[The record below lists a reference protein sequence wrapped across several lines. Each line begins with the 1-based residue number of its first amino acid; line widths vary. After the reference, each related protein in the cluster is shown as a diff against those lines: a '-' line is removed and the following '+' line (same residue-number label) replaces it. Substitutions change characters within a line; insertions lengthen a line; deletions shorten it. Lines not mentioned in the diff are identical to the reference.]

1 MDYGPWIIMI
11 KEAEKDPQHHIIIKG
26 ARVHNL
32 KNMDVAIPKNKLV
45 VITGLSGSGKSSL
58 AFDTLYAEGQRRYVE
73 SLSSYA
79 RQFLGRMNKPDVDF
93 IKGIAPAIA
102 IEQKVITS
110 NPRSTVGTSTE
121 IYDYLKLLFSR
132 IGKTISPVTGGIVK
146 KDTVTDVINFIMTL
160 PVETQVTVLCPL
172 YPHNNRS
179 LKEELAVLMQKGFVR
194 VEYRG
199 KLSRIEDLLEDMS
212 IVDDGS
218 WLVEEVEAESG
229 KQNLPAGQA
238 GAESGEVKG
247 ESGKHKAESGK
258 QNLPAGQA
266 GAEGEGNATVQH
278 AVRIVID
285 RISKNDE
292 DETVSR
298 LGDSVQT
305 AFFEGKGDC
314 YVRYSKGSLSGQE
327 PDAGSEQERF
337 FCDRFELDGIR
348 FEEPTPNFFSF
359 NNPYGA
365 CKRCEGY
372 GKVIGIDEDLVI
384 PDKSKSIYEGA
395 IAPWRGEKMREWND
409 LLVKNAIKFDFPIHR
424 QYNQLT
430 EKEQKLLWTGNP
442 YFRGLDAFFK
452 ELEEQTYKI
461 QYRVLLSRYRGKTTC
476 PECKG
481 SRLRQ
486 DASYVKINGKSI
498 TDVVLMPL
506 DKALGF
512 FRSIELNE
520 TDVKISKRLLMEITN
535 RLLFLNDVGLSYLT
549 LNRLSNTL
557 SGGESQRINLA
568 TSLGSSLVGSIYV
581 LDEPSI
587 GLHPRDTQRLISV
600 LKSLRDVG
608 NTVLVVEHEEEIMK
622 AADHIID
629 IGPEA
634 GTHGGN
640 LMFSGTYDEIVKD
653 NNSLTGRYLSGKEE
667 IAIPATR
674 RKWNDFIEIKGA
686 RENNLK
692 HVNAKF
698 PLGVLTVVTGVS
710 GSGKTSLVK
719 RILAP
724 ALQKTLGNYSGEQTG
739 SYDSIEGDHQ
749 KIEQVEMV
757 DQNPIGRSSRSNPV
771 TYVKAWDEIRNLY
784 AAQPVARA
792 AGLKPSAFSFNVE
805 GGRCDVCQGEGEVK
819 IEMQFMADIFLT
831 CEACGGKR
839 FKQHILDVT
848 YQEKNVS
855 EVLGMTIDEALLFFA
870 KEPKILNKIKPLVDV
885 GLGYVQLGQS
895 SNTLSGGE
903 AQRIKLASFLIKG
916 NNTHKTLFIF
926 DEPTTGLHFA
936 DIKKLLKSFDALI
949 DQGNTIIVIEH
960 NMDVIKCADWV
971 IDIGPEGGD
980 NGGKVIFEGL
990 PENLIKEKDSYTG
1003 KFLKERFK

>member
-1 MDYGPWIIMI
+1 MI
-11 KEAEKDPQHHIIIKG
+11 KEAEKDPQKHIIIKG
-26 ARVHNL
+26 TRVHNL
-32 KNMDVAIPKNKLV
+32 KNLDVAIPKNKLV
-45 VITGLSGSGKSSL
+45 VVTGMSGSGKSSL

-79 RQFLGRMNKPDVDF
+79 RQFLGRMNKPDVDY
-93 IKGIAPAIA
+93 IRGIAPAIA

-132 IGKTISPVTGGIVK
+132 IGKTISPVSGNLVK
-146 KDTVTDVINFIMTL
+146 KDSVTDVINFIMSL
-160 PVETQVTVLCPL
+160 PADTQVTILCPL

-194 VEYRG
+194 VEYLH
-199 KLSRIEDLLEDMS
+199 KLSKIEALLEDMS
-212 IVDDGS
+212 IVDDGQ
-218 WLVEEVEAESG
+218 WL
-229 KQNLPAGQA
+229 KD
-238 GAESGEVKG
+238 EVKG
-247 ESGKHKAESGK
+247 DKATNES
-258 QNLPAGQA
+258 
-266 GAEGEGNATVQH
+266 ATSAHQ

-285 RISKNDE
+285 RITKNEE

-298 LGDSVQT
+298 LGDSIQT

-314 YVRYSKGSLSGQE
+314 YVRYQE
-327 PDAGSEQERF
+327 PDAEKETERF
-337 FCDRFELDGIR
+337 FCDRFELDGIK
-348 FEEPTPNFFSF
+348 FEEPTANFFSF

-384 PDKSKSIYEGA
+384 PDKSKSIYEAA

-409 LLVKNAIKFDFPIHR
+409 NLIKSALKFDFPIHR

-430 EKEQKLLWTGNP
+430 EKEQRLLWTGNK
-442 YFRGLDAFFK
+442 YFRGLDEFFK
-452 ELEEQTYKI
+452 EMEAQTYKI
-461 QYRVLLSRYRGKTTC
+461 QYRVMLSRYRGKTTC

-486 DASYVKINGKSI
+486 DASYVKIDGKSI
-498 TDVVLMPL
+498 TDVVLMAL
-506 DKALGF
+506 DKALDF
-512 FRSIELNE
+512 FSNLKLNE
-520 TDVKISKRLLMEITN
+520 TDATVGKRLLMEISN

-587 GLHPRDTQRLISV
+587 GLHPRDTQRLITV

-629 IGPEA
+629 IGPAA
-634 GTHGGN
+634 GTHGGE
-640 LMFSGTYDEIVKD
+640 LIFSGTYDQIIKD
-653 NNSLTGRYLSGKEE
+653 DNSLTGRYLSGKEE
-667 IAIPATR
+667 IEIPTHR
-674 RKWNDFIEIKGA
+674 RKWHDYIEIKGG
-686 RENNLK
+686 RENNLQ
-692 HVNAKF
+692 HVDAKF

-739 SYDSIEGDHQ
+739 SYDSIEGDYA

-784 AAQPVARA
+784 AAQPASKA

-831 CEACGGKR
+831 CETCGGKR
-839 FKQHILDVT
+839 FKQHILDIT
-848 YQEKNVS
+848 YLDKNVS
-855 EVLGMTIDEALLFFA
+855 EVLEMTIDEGLEFFK
-870 KEPKILNKIKPLVDV
+870 KEPKIIAKIKPLVDV

-903 AQRIKLASFLIKG
+903 AQRIKLASFLVKG

-926 DEPTTGLHFA
+926 DEPTTGLHFE
-936 DIKKLLKSFDALI
+936 DIKKLLKSFDALL
-949 DQGNTIIVIEH
+949 DHGNTIIVIEH

-980 NGGKVIFEGL
+980 KGGKVVFEGL
-990 PENLIKEKDSYTG
+990 PEDLIKVKGSYTG
-1003 KFLKERFK
+1003 KFLKERFESAK

>member
-1 MDYGPWIIMI
+1 MI
-11 KEAEKDPQHHIIIKG
+11 KEAEKDPQKNIIIKG

-32 KNMDVAIPKNKLV
+32 KNLDVAIPKNKLV
-45 VITGLSGSGKSSL
+45 VVTGMSGSGKSSL

-79 RQFLGRMNKPDVDF
+79 RQFLGRMNKPDVDY

-132 IGKTISPVTGGIVK
+132 IGKTISPVSGGIVK
-146 KDTVTDVINFIMTL
+146 KDSVTDVINFITAM
-160 PVETQVTVLCPL
+160 PDDTQVTVLCPL
-172 YPHNNRS
+172 HPHNNRS
-179 LKEELAVLMQKGFVR
+179 LKEELAVLLQKGFVR
-194 VEYRG
+194 VEYNG
-199 KLSRIEDLLEDMS
+199 KLSRIEEMLEDES
-212 IVDDGS
+212 INTNLLTAEEATEIKPKAKGKKSKAASDD
-218 WLVEEVEAESG
+218 EAENDETARNMSLTTH
-229 KQNLPAGQA
+229 NLP
-238 GAESGEVKG
+238 
-247 ESGKHKAESGK
+247 
-258 QNLPAGQA
+258 
-266 GAEGEGNATVQH
+266 
-278 AVRIVID
+278 VRIVID
-285 RISKNDE
+285 RITKNEE
-292 DETVSR
+292 DETISR
-298 LGDSVQT
+298 LGDSIQT

-314 YVRYSKGSLSGQE
+314 YVRYRE
-327 PDAGSEQERF
+327 PEAQDENERF
-337 FCDRFELDGIR
+337 FCDRFELDDMR

-365 CKRCEGY
+365 CKKCEGY

-384 PDKSKSIYEGA
+384 PDKSKTIYEGA
-395 IAPWRGEKMREWND
+395 IAPWRGEKMREWNEV
-409 LLVKNAIKFDFPIHR
+409 LVKSSLKFDFPIHR

-430 EKEQKLLWTGNP
+430 EAQQRLLWTGNQ

-452 ELEEQTYKI
+452 EMEEQTYKI

-481 SRLRQ
+481 SRLRK
-486 DASYVKINGKSI
+486 DASYVKIDGMSI
-498 TDVVLMPL
+498 QDVVLMPL
-506 DKALGF
+506 DRAMEF
-512 FRSIELNE
+512 FCGLTLNE
-520 TDVKISKRLLMEITN
+520 TDLKVGKRLLLEINN
-535 RLLFLNDVGLSYLT
+535 RLSFLNDVGLSYLT

-587 GLHPRDTQRLISV
+587 GLHPRDTQRLITV
-600 LKSLRDVG
+600 LRSLRDVG

-622 AADHIID
+622 AADYIID

-640 LMFSGTYDEIVKD
+640 LIFTGTYDQIIVD
-653 NNSLTGRYLSGKEE
+653 DNSLTGKYLSGREE
-667 IAIPATR
+667 IAIPKSR
-674 RKWNDFIEIKGA
+674 RKWSDFIEIKGA

-692 HVNAKF
+692 HADAKF

-724 ALQKTLGNYSGEQTG
+724 ALQKTLGNYNGDQNG
-739 SYDSIEGDHQ
+739 AFDSIEGDYG
-749 KIEQVEMV
+749 KIEQVELV

-784 AAQPVARA
+784 AALPASKA

-831 CEACGGKR
+831 CEACNGKR

-848 YQEKNVS
+848 YQDKNVS
-855 EVLGMTIDEALLFFA
+855 EVLEMTIDEGLEFFA
-870 KEPKILNKIKPLVDV
+870 KDPKILAKIKPLVDV

-903 AQRIKLASFLIKG
+903 AQRIKLASFLVKG
-916 NNTHKTLFIF
+916 NNTHKTMFIF

-936 DIKKLLKSFDALI
+936 DIKKLLKSFDALLEH
-949 DQGNTIIVIEH
+949 GNTIIVIEH

-980 NGGKVIFEGL
+980 RGGKVVFEGL
-990 PENLIKEKDSYTG
+990 PEDLIKIENSYTG
-1003 KFLKERFK
+1003 KYLADRFI

>member
-1 MDYGPWIIMI
+1 MI
-11 KEAEKDPQHHIIIKG
+11 KEAEKDPQKHIIIKG

-45 VITGLSGSGKSSL
+45 VITGMSGSGKSSL

-79 RQFLGRMNKPDVDF
+79 RQFLGRMNKPDVDY

-132 IGKTISPVTGGIVK
+132 IGKTISPVSGGIVK
-146 KDTVTDVINFIMTL
+146 KDSVTDVINFITTL
-160 PVETQVTVLCPL
+160 PNDTQVTILCPL
-172 YPHNNRS
+172 HPHNNRS
-179 LKEELAVLMQKGFVR
+179 IKEELAVLMQKGFVR
-194 VEYRG
+194 VEFNG
-199 KLSRIEDLLEDMS
+199 SVSRIESLLEDES
-212 IVDDGS
+212 IDNTSMLTDATAEPAKTKKAKVKSDSD
-218 WLVEEVEAESG
+218 EAAM
-229 KQNLPAGQA
+229 PAV
-238 GAESGEVKG
+238 SV
-247 ESGKHKAESGK
+247 
-258 QNLPAGQA
+258 
-266 GAEGEGNATVQH
+266 
-278 AVRIVID
+278 VRIVID
-285 RISKNDE
+285 RITKNEE
-292 DETVSR
+292 DETISR
-298 LGDSVQT
+298 LADSIQT

-314 YVRYSKGSLSGQE
+314 YVQYSQPEVEG
-327 PDAGSEQERF
+327 ATERF
-337 FCDRFELDGIR
+337 FCDRFELDNIR

-372 GKVIGIDEDLVI
+372 GKIIGIDEDLVI

-409 LLVKNAIKFDFPIHR
+409 VLVKSSLKFDFPIHR

-430 EKEQKLLWTGNP
+430 EKEQRLLWTGNQ

-452 ELEEQTYKI
+452 EMEEQTYKI

-481 SRLRQ
+481 SRLRK
-486 DASYVKINGKSI
+486 DASYVKIAGMSI

-506 DKALGF
+506 DEALQF
-512 FRSIELNE
+512 FGNLKLNE
-520 TDVKISKRLLMEITN
+520 TDVKVGKRLLLEITN
-535 RLLFLNDVGLSYLT
+535 RLSFLNDVGLSYLT

-568 TSLGSSLVGSIYV
+568 TSLGSSLVGSVYV

-587 GLHPRDTQRLISV
+587 GLHPRDTQRLITV
-600 LKSLRDVG
+600 LRSLRDVG

-640 LMFSGTYDEIVKD
+640 LIFTGTYEQIIVD
-653 NNSLTGRYLSGKEE
+653 NDSLTGKYLSGREE
-667 IAIPATR
+667 IAIPASR
-674 RKWNDFIEIKGA
+674 RKWSDFVEIKGA
-686 RENNLK
+686 RENNLN

-719 RILAP
+719 RVLAP
-724 ALQKTLGNYSGEQTG
+724 ALQKTLGNYSGDQSG
-739 SYDSIEGDHQ
+739 AFDSIEGDYS
-749 KIEQVEMV
+749 KIEQVELV

-784 AAQPVARA
+784 AALPVSKA

-848 YQEKNVS
+848 YNEKNVS
-855 EVLGMTIDEALLFFA
+855 EVLELTIDEALEFFA
-870 KEPKILNKIKPLVDV
+870 KEPKIIAKIKPLVDV

-903 AQRIKLASFLIKG
+903 AQRIKLASFLVKG

-936 DIKKLLKSFDALI
+936 DIKKLLKSFDALL
-949 DQGNTIIVIEH
+949 DHGNTIIVIEH

-971 IDIGPEGGD
+971 IDIGPEGG
-980 NGGKVIFEGL
+980 NRGGNVVFEGT
-990 PENLIKEKDSYTG
+990 PEDMIKVKDSFTA
-1003 KFLKERFK
+1003 KFLKERF

>member
-1 MDYGPWIIMI
+1 MST
-11 KEAEKDPQHHIIIKG
+11 EAEKDPQKHIIIKG

-32 KNMDVAIPKNKLV
+32 KNLDVAIPKNKLV
-45 VITGLSGSGKSSL
+45 VITGMSGSGKSSL

-79 RQFLGRMNKPDVDF
+79 RQFLGRMNKPDVDY

-132 IGKTISPVTGGIVK
+132 IGKTISPVSGKIVK
-146 KDTVTDVINFIMTL
+146 KDTVTDVVNFVAEQ
-160 PVETQVTVLCPL
+160 PDDTQVTILCPL
-172 YPHNNRS
+172 HPHNNRS
-179 LKEELAVLMQKGFVR
+179 LKEELAVLLQKGFIR
-194 VEYRG
+194 VEYNGTLARIETILEDESIANVLMG
-199 KLSRIEDLLEDMS
+199 AEPEAANTEVKKTKAKTTKQKVEAAAPTIRIVVDRIVKNGEEETLSR
-212 IVDDGS
+212 
-218 WLVEEVEAESG
+218 A
-229 KQNLPAGQA
+229 A
-238 GAESGEVKG
+238 
-247 ESGKHKAESGK
+247 
-258 QNLPAGQA
+258 
-266 GAEGEGNATVQH
+266 
-278 AVRIVID
+278 
-285 RISKNDE
+285 
-292 DETVSR
+292 
-298 LGDSVQT
+298 DSAQT

-314 YVRYSKGSLSGQE
+314 YVRYQQ
-327 PDAGSEQERF
+327 PDSESESEIF

-348 FEEPTPNFFSF
+348 FEEPSSNFFSF

-365 CKRCEGY
+365 CKKCEGY

-384 PDKSKSIYEGA
+384 PDKSKSVYDGA

-409 LLVKNAIKFDFPIHR
+409 KLVKNALKFDFPIHR

-430 EKEQKLLWTGNP
+430 PEQQQLIWSGNQ
-442 YFRGLDAFFK
+442 YFVGLNDFFK

-461 QYRVLLSRYRGKTTC
+461 QYRVMLSRYRGKTTC

-481 SRLRQ
+481 SRLRG
-486 DASYVKINGKSI
+486 DASYVKIAGKSI
-498 TDVVLMPL
+498 TDIVLMPL
-506 DKALGF
+506 DTAFNF
-512 FRSIELNE
+512 FRDLQLNE
-520 TDVKISKRLLMEITN
+520 HDATIGKRLLQEVDS
-535 RLLFLNDVGLSYLT
+535 RLMFLNDVGLSYLT

-587 GLHPRDTQRLISV
+587 GLHPRDTQRLITV

-608 NTVLVVEHEEEIMK
+608 NTVLVVEHEEEIMQS
-622 AADHIID
+622 ADHLID
-629 IGPEA
+629 IGPAA
-634 GTHGGN
+634 GTHGGE
-640 LMFSGTYDEIVKD
+640 LCFSGTFEQMLIDD
-653 NNSLTGRYLSGKEE
+653 NSLTGKYLSGKEQ
-667 IAIPATR
+667 IAIPAQR
-674 RKWNDFIEIKGA
+674 RQWYDFIELKGA

-692 HVNAKF
+692 NVNVKF

-719 RILAP
+719 RIFAP
-724 ALQKTLGNYSGEQTG
+724 ALQKIMGNYNGEQTG
-739 SYDSIEGDHQ
+739 SYDSLEGDYN

-784 AAQPVARA
+784 AAQPAAKA

-819 IEMQFMADIFLT
+819 IEMQFMADIFLP
-831 CEACGGKR
+831 CESCNGKR
-839 FKQHILDVT
+839 FKQHILDIQ
-848 YQEKNVS
+848 YMEKNVS
-855 EVLGMTIDEALLFFA
+855 DVLSMTIDEGLEFFR

-903 AQRIKLASFLIKG
+903 AQRIKLASFLVKG

-936 DIKKLLKSFDALI
+936 DIKKLLKSFDALL
-949 DQGNTIIVIEH
+949 DNGNTIIVIEH
-960 NMDVIKCADWV
+960 NMDVIKSADWV

-980 NGGKVIFEGL
+980 KGGTVTFEGL
-990 PENLIKEKDSYTG
+990 PEDLAKVENSYTG
-1003 KFLKERFK
+1003 KFLKERFGN

>member
-1 MDYGPWIIMI
+1 MNYELSTMI
-11 KEAEKDPQHHIIIKG
+11 KEAEKDPQYNIIIKG

-45 VITGLSGSGKSSL
+45 VITGMSGSGKSSL

-79 RQFLGRMNKPDVDF
+79 RQFLGRMNKPDVDY

-132 IGKTISPVTGGIVK
+132 VGKTISPVSGNIVK
-146 KDTVTDVINFIMTL
+146 KDTVTDVVNFVIGL
-160 PVETQVTVLCPL
+160 PDDTQVTVLCPL

-179 LKEELAVLMQKGFVR
+179 LKEELAVLLQKGFVR
-194 VEYRG
+194 IEYQG
-199 KLSRIEDLLEDMS
+199 VISRIESILEDTS
-212 IVDDGS
+212 IDNDS
-218 WLVEEVEAESG
+218 MKIQLKADSKKAKDNKADSEVI
-229 KQNLPAGQA
+229 KPIT
-238 GAESGEVKG
+238 EVK
-247 ESGKHKAESGK
+247 
-258 QNLPAGQA
+258 
-266 GAEGEGNATVQH
+266 
-278 AVRIVID
+278 IVID
-285 RISKNDE
+285 RITKNE
-292 DETVSR
+292 TDETISR
-298 LGDSVQT
+298 LGDSIQT

-314 YVRYSKGSLSGQE
+314 YIRYQQPGEEKES
-327 PDAGSEQERF
+327 ERF
-337 FCDRFELDGIR
+337 FCDRFELDGIN

-372 GKVIGIDEDLVI
+372 GKIIGIDEDLVI
-384 PDKSKSIYEGA
+384 PDKSKTIYEGA
-395 IAPWRGEKMREWND
+395 IAPWRGEKMREWNEE
-409 LLVKNAIKFDFPIHR
+409 LVKNALKFDFPIHR
-424 QYNQLT
+424 QYNHLT
-430 EKEQKLLWTGNP
+430 EEQQQLLWKGNQ

-461 QYRVLLSRYRGKTTC
+461 QYRVMLSRYRGKTTC

-498 TDVVLMPL
+498 TDIVLMPL
-506 DKALGF
+506 DKAFEF
-512 FRSIELNE
+512 FSNIELNE
-520 TDVKISKRLLMEITN
+520 TDKKIGKRLLTEITS
-535 RLLFLNDVGLSYLT
+535 RLLFLNNVGLSYLT

-587 GLHPRDTQRLISV
+587 GLHPRDTQRLITV

-608 NTVLVVEHEEEIMK
+608 NTVLVVEHEEEIMQ

-629 IGPEA
+629 IGPAA
-634 GTHGGN
+634 GTHGGE
-640 LMFSGTYDEIVKD
+640 LVFSGTYDEIIED
-653 NNSLTGRYLSGKEE
+653 DNSLTGRYLARKEQ
-667 IAIPATR
+667 IAIPLTR
-674 RKWNDFIEIKGA
+674 RKWNDFVEIKGA

-724 ALQKTLGNYSGEQTG
+724 ALQKALGNYTGEQTG
-739 SYDSIEGDHQ
+739 SYDELTGDYT
-749 KIEQVEMV
+749 KIEQVELV

-771 TYVKAWDEIRNLY
+771 TYVKAWDEIRNLF
-784 AAQPVARA
+784 ASQPVSKA

-831 CEACGGKR
+831 CETCGGKR

-848 YQEKNVS
+848 YNDKNVS
-855 EVLGMTIDEALLFFA
+855 EVLGMTIDEALEFFR
-870 KEPKILNKIKPLVDV
+870 KEPKILNRIKPLVDV

-903 AQRIKLASFLIKG
+903 AQRIKLASFLVKG
-916 NNTHKTLFIF
+916 NNSNKTLFIF
-926 DEPTTGLHFA
+926 DEPTTGLHFD
-936 DIKKLLKSFDALI
+936 DIKKLLKSFDALLEH
-949 DQGNTIIVIEH
+949 GNTIIVIEH

-971 IDIGPEGGD
+971 IDIGPEGGN
-980 NGGKVIFEGL
+980 NGGNVIFEGV
-990 PENLIKEKDSYTG
+990 PEDLIKQEKSYTG
-1003 KFLKERFK
+1003 EFLKERFLPPGVQRERHLVG

>member
-1 MDYGPWIIMI
+1 MT
-11 KEAEKDPQHHIIIKG
+11 EAEKDPQHNIIIKG

-45 VITGLSGSGKSSL
+45 VVTGMSGSGKSSL

-73 SLSSYA
+73 SLSAYA
-79 RQFLGRMNKPDVDF
+79 RQFLGRMNKPDVDY

-132 IGKTISPVTGGIVK
+132 IGKTISPISGNIVK
-146 KDTVTDVINFIMTL
+146 RDTVTDVINFIMSL
-160 PVETQVTVLCPL
+160 PNDTQVTLLCPL
-172 YPHNNRS
+172 HPHNNRS

-194 VEYRG
+194 VEYEG
-199 KLSRIEDLLEDMS
+199 KLSRIEALLEDSS
-212 IVDDGS
+212 IDNSSSIIVHS
-218 WLVEEVEAESG
+218 
-229 KQNLPAGQA
+229 K
-238 GAESGEVKG
+238 
-247 ESGKHKAESGK
+247 KATGHEPSTM
-258 QNLPAGQA
+258 NNEL
-266 GAEGEGNATVQH
+266 
-278 AVRIVID
+278 VRIVVD
-285 RISKNDE
+285 RITKNDE

-298 LGDSVQT
+298 LGDSIQT

-314 YVRYSKGSLSGQE
+314 YVRYQA
-327 PDAGSEQERF
+327 PDADSETERF
-337 FCDRFELDGIR
+337 FCDRFELDGIK

-372 GKVIGIDEDLVI
+372 GKIIGIDEDLVI
-384 PDKSKSIYEGA
+384 PDKSKSVYDGA

-409 LLVKNAIKFDFPIHR
+409 QLVRQALKFDFPIHR

-430 EKEQKLLWTGNP
+430 PEQQQVIWTGNK

-452 ELEEQTYKI
+452 EMEEQTYKI

-486 DASYVKINGKSI
+486 DASYVKISGKSI
-498 TDVVLMPL
+498 TDIVLMPL
-506 DKALGF
+506 DKAFDF
-512 FRSIELNE
+512 FKNLELNE
-520 TDVKISKRLLMEITN
+520 TDAKIGKRLLMEITN
-535 RLLFLNDVGLSYLT
+535 RLSFLNDVGLSYLT

-587 GLHPRDTQRLISV
+587 GLHPRDTQRLIGV

-622 AADHIID
+622 AADYIID

-640 LMFSGTYDEIVKD
+640 LIFTGNYSEILTD
-653 NNSLTGRYLSGKEE
+653 NNSLTGKYLSGRES
-667 IAIPATR
+667 IAIPTQR
-674 RKWNDFIEIKGA
+674 RKWHDYVEIKGA

-692 HVNAKF
+692 HVTAKF

-739 SYDSIEGDHQ
+739 AYDTIEGDYQ
-749 KIEQVEMV
+749 KIEQVELV

-771 TYVKAWDEIRNLY
+771 TYVKAWDEIRNLF
-784 AAQPVARA
+784 AAQPAAKA

-831 CEACGGKR
+831 CETCGGKR
-839 FKQHILDVT
+839 FKQHILDIT
-848 YQEKNVS
+848 YLDKNVAD
-855 EVLGMTIDEALLFFA
+855 VLDMTIDEALEFFR
-870 KEPKILNKIKPLVDV
+870 KEPKIIAKIKPLADV
-885 GLGYVQLGQS
+885 GLGYVTLGQS

-903 AQRIKLASFLIKG
+903 AQRIKLASFLVKG
-916 NNTHKTLFIF
+916 NNANKTLFIF

-936 DIKKLLKSFDALI
+936 DIKKLLKSFDALL
-949 DQGNTIIVIEH
+949 DHGNTIIVIEH
-960 NMDVIKCADWV
+960 NMDVIRCADWV

-980 NGGKVIFEGL
+980 KGGQVVFEGL
-990 PENLIKEKDSYTG
+990 PEDLIKKEDSYTG
-1003 KFLKERFK
+1003 KFLKERF